1 MTRQLAA
8 FLALA
13 ALAAAPAAAAPGR
26 VLVGVMPGKDLEQ
39 VGRAV
44 EGATRGDLLPG
55 IRQLRAL
62 VLSVPDVVTAVEA
75 ATSVP
80 GVEYAEPAEA
90 RRALAFEPNDPLF
103 AGQWY
108 VPAIRAFDFWAEK
121 PSLGSVLVAV
131 IDSGV
136 DGNHP
141 DLKDRIARAKSFVKG
156 PARVDTIGH
165 GTMIAGVIA
174 AALDNAQGIAG
185 VAFPAELL
193 IAKVVG
199 ANGEISLEAEAR
211 AIRWAVDQGARVINL
226 SLGGP
231 RDPRNPERDTYSEL
245 EQRAID
251 YATRKGAILVAATGN
266 CQAVCPYRFA
276 SYPAALAH
284 VLGVSAID
292 PAGKT
297 PAFSNRDDRHN
308 DLTAP
313 GDGIVST
320 FPLALSDS
328 NCEQPGYSL
337 CAEVEEYRGGE
348 GTSFAAPLVSAAAAL
363 VLAQRPELK
372 ATQVGDILRLSAADI
387 RAPGRDR
394 QSGSGRLD
402 IAAAMALLGGSI
414 PRADAFEPNDDAGS
428 RAYDV
433 FFRRSER
440 AIEATLDRYEDDADV
455 YRIYLAAGD
464 QATLTLR
471 GPAGTDTNLVLWEP
485 GTESVVGPRTQGVV
499 AQSSSKPGARERI
512 RYQAEKTGWFYANV
526 RLADGPGGPY
536 RLAIEKER
544 RGPALA
550 E

>member
-1 MTRQLAA
+1 VIWRLAA

-13 ALAAAPAAAAPGR
+13 LIVAAPAAATPGR
-26 VLVGVMPGKDLEQ
+26 IVVGV
-39 VGRAV
+39 
-44 EGATRGDLLPG
+44 TRGADLTQVRPALEDATHGELEPG
-55 IRQLRAL
+55 IRQLSAL
-62 VLSVPDVVTAVEA
+62 VLSVPDVPSAVRA
-75 ATSVP
+75 AEFVP
-80 GVEYAEPAEA
+80 GVEFAEPADA
-90 RRALAFEPNDPLF
+90 HRAIAFQPNDPLF

-121 PSLGSVLVAV
+121 PTALSTVSVAV

-136 DGNHP
+136 DGKHP
-141 DLKDRIARAKSFVKG
+141 DLKDRIARAKSFVRG

-165 GTMIAGVIA
+165 GTMVAGVIA

-185 VAFPAELL
+185 VAFPAQLL

-211 AIRWAVDQGARVINL
+211 AIRWAVDEGARVINL

-284 VLGVSAID
+284 VVGVSAID

-297 PAFSNRDDRHN
+297 PSFSNRDDHHN
-308 DLTAP
+308 DLAAP

-337 CAEVEEYRGGE
+337 CASVEEYRGGE

-363 VLAQRPELK
+363 VLAQRPDLK
-372 ATQVGDILRLSAADI
+372 ATQVADVLRLSAVDI
-387 RAPGRDR
+387 RTPGRDR

-402 IAAAMALLGGSI
+402 IAGAMALLGGAI
-414 PRADAFEPNDDAGS
+414 PRADAYEPNDEAGS
-428 RAYDV
+428 RAYDL
-433 FFRRSER
+433 FFRSSKRT
-440 AIEATLDRYEDDADV
+440 IQATLDRYEDDADV
-455 YRIYLAAGD
+455 YRVHLVAGD
-464 QATLTLR
+464 RTTITLR
-471 GPAGTDTNLVLWEP
+471 GPADADANLLLWEP
-485 GTESVVGPRTQGVV
+485 GTETVVGPKPQGAV
-499 AQSSSKPGARERI
+499 AESSTKPGPRERI
-512 RYQAEKTGWFYANV
+512 RYRAERTGWYFVNV
-526 RLADGPGGPY
+526 RLVSGPGGPY
-536 RLAIEKER
+536 RLLVQKER
-544 RGPALA
+544 RRPLT
-550 E
+550 